1 MEKGTDTFHR
11 KKSHLTNDSF
21 CIFSP
26 LNPTAKEKKK
36 SGIEWLQ
43 LKTGC
48 SSPEMFLFLK
58 KQSNVLNKFNLGNWK
73 IIPSSNRKINQRSGF
88 GKNAGNLFLFP
99 CIT

>member
-36 SGIEWLQ
+36 EWDRMVTIENWL
-43 LKTGC
+43 
-48 SSPEMFLFLK
+48 
-58 KQSNVLNKFNLGNWK
+58 
-73 IIPSSNRKINQRSGF
+73 
-88 GKNAGNLFLFP
+88 
-99 CIT
+99 